1 MSPAPTR
8 SAQTLLEVR
17 NLHTWFRADGE
28 TVRAVDGASFHIEAG
43 ETFCLVG
50 ESGSGKSV
58 SALSVIGLLP
68 ADLTERCDG
77 EVMFHLDRQADAPP
91 RDLLRL
97 PEDELV
103 QVRGG
108 HIAMIFQE
116 PMTSLNPVFTVGE
129 QIVEAIRLARPGLG
143 YEEARRRAIEALAEV
158 QIERPELRVD
168 EYPHRLSGGQRQ
180 RVMIAMAIAC
190 QPELLIAD
198 EPTTALDVTVQ
209 AEILSLMQ
217 ELQRRRG
224 MSLFFITH
232 DFGVVAQ
239 IADRV
244 AVMREGRIVETG
256 TLDEVLERPAHAYT
270 RQLLAAVP
278 ENLARTSRRRPSA
291 GAAPQAPATATDL
304 SDAAPS
310 LSAEQ
315 VRGDAEP
322 GGNVDVPGSRASG
335 PPGKSWAGNPLRAND
350 GLVVRRTAD
359 RRPHP
364 EGAAP
369 QPLSGS
375 NADDSGSH
383 PVGPPVS
390 GMDMPAV
397 GSRPA
402 ESAPE
407 LIRLAGLEVHF
418 PIRQG
423 VLKRTVGHV
432 RAVDGVDLR
441 IHRGQILAL
450 VGESG
455 CGKTTLGRAVL
466 RLVEPTGGRVH
477 FDGQELTGLTRRE
490 MRPMRRRLQF
500 VFQDPAS
507 SLNPRLTV
515 ATALTEPMAA
525 HGIGANLEERLET
538 AAQTLVEVQLT
549 RDHLW
554 RYPHE
559 LSGGQRQRIGIARA
573 LCLRPDFVVCDEVT
587 SALDVS
593 VQAEVLELLLDLR
606 REHALTLLFITHDIG
621 VVEYLSDA
629 TAVMHDGRI
638 VELGPT
644 MRVCRAPEHPY
655 TRRLIAAVPR
665 LPPGTSEGHPR
676 PVPPR

>member
-1 MSPAPTR
+1 MNLGPGSDR
-8 SAQTLLEVR
+8 RAQTLLEVR
-17 NLHTWFRADGE
+17 NLHTWFRTDGE
-28 TVRAVDGASFHIEAG
+28 TVRAVDGASFHIETG

-77 EVMFHLDRQADAPP
+77 EVLFRLDRQAGAPP
-91 RDLLRL
+91 SDLLRL
-97 PEDELV
+97 PEDELM

-116 PMTSLNPVFTVGE
+116 PMTSLNPVFTVGD
-129 QIVEAIRLARPGLG
+129 QIVEAIRLARPNLG
-143 YEEARRRAIEALAEV
+143 YGEAYRRAIEALAEV

-190 QPELLIAD
+190 RPELLIAD

-256 TLDEVLERPAHAYT
+256 PLEKVLERAEHAYT

-278 ENLARTSRRRPSA
+278 ENLARTSRRRPTA
-291 GAAPQAPATATDL
+291 RAASHAPASATGP
-304 SDAAPS
+304 SDARPVS
-310 LSAEQ
+310 
-315 VRGDAEP
+315 P
-322 GGNVDVPGSRASG
+322 PGSGADA
-335 PPGKSWAGNPLRAND
+335 PP
-350 GLVVRRTAD
+350 AD
-359 RRPHP
+359 VQTEVSHP
-364 EGAAP
+364 E
-369 QPLSGS
+369 L
-375 NADDSGSH
+375 
-383 PVGPPVS
+383 V
-390 GMDMPAV
+390 
-397 GSRPA
+397 
-402 ESAPE
+402 
-407 LIRLAGLEVHF
+407 RLTRLEVHF

-477 FDGQELTGLTRRE
+477 FDGRELTGLTRRE

-525 HGIGANLEERLET
+525 HGIGENLDDRLET

-549 RDHLW
+549 REHLW

-593 VQAEVLELLLDLR
+593 VQAEVLQLLLGLR

-621 VVEYLSDA
+621 VVEYLSDT
-629 TAVMHDGRI
+629 TAVMHEGRI

-644 MRVCRAPEHPY
+644 ARVCSAPEHPY

-665 LPPGTSEGHPR
+665 LPSA
-676 PVPPR
+676 